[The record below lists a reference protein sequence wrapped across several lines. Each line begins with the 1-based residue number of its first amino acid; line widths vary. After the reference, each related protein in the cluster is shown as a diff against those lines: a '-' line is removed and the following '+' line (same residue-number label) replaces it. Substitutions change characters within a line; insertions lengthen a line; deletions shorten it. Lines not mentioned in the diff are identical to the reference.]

1 MPAPIVFWM
10 SFAGVIFLIA
20 GMIAARREVQA
31 AAGLDMWIA
40 LGSVFV
46 AAPLAT
52 FGAEHLSAPR
62 ALMEAVPVWMPARL
76 FWAYFVGVCLIAAA
90 VSLTVKKYVP
100 LTAALLAVMFF
111 SFVCMIHLP
120 NVAAHLKER
129 LFWTIAARDSVFG
142 AGALALVGA
151 QIAGKDA
158 RRSHWLTHT
167 ARLLIGVILIFFGV
181 QECLYPKFAPGVPL
195 PKMTPGWVPVPALWG
210 YLCGVILV
218 ACGICLLLNKYAR
231 SAAACVGLVMAALT
245 LFLYVPILLMN
256 SGTEALV
263 EGLNYVAD
271 TLLFGGALL
280 LLARALPKEPTTVA
294 VT

>member
-1 MPAPIVFWM
+1 VPAPIVFWM

-31 AAGLDMWIA
+31 AAGLDKWIA

-90 VSLTVKKYVP
+90 ISLTVKKYVP

-111 SFVCMIHLP
+111 SFVSLIHLP
-120 NVAAHLKER
+120 NVVPHLKER

-151 QIAGKDA
+151 QMAGRDA
-158 RRSHWLTHT
+158 RRAHWLTHA
-167 ARLLIGVILIFFGV
+167 ARLLIGVVLIFFGV

-195 PKMTPGWVPVPALWG
+195 PKMTPPWVPLPVIWG

-218 ACGICLLLNKYAR
+218 ACGICLLVNKYAR
-231 SAAACVGLVMAALT
+231 SAAACVGVVMAALT
-245 LFLYVPILLMN
+245 LILYVPILLMN
-256 SGTEALV
+256 SGTGPLV

-280 LLARALPKEPTTVA
+280 FLAKALPEKLSTVS
-294 VT
+294 VS